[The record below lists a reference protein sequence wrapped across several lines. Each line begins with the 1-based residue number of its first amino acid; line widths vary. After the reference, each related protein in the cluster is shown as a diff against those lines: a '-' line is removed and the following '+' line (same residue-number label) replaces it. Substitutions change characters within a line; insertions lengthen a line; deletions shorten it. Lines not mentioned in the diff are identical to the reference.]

1 MLRNRFHCLW
11 SHVVGPGIRKE
22 GMHRK
27 LPHWTIKHDPRR
39 ASTSEGRSHLATTK
53 QTRDHAWTKTL
64 WLRLP
69 TASFLEEDALHV
81 CTKGLTSDSTCV
93 NATSA
98 SPPMVAMLLLWLSAL
113 LPVGTPGRVQETQA
127 RCERCERLQHL
138 PSFTLGRLRGLV
150 LAQAKVLA
158 EAECSCRR
166 DLRFVVQSCL
176 SDTIPAE
183 RPASPICQY
192 SVTIG

>member
-113 LPVGTPGRVQETQA
+113 LPVGTPGRV
-127 RCERCERLQHL
+127 RKH
-138 PSFTLGRLRGLV
+138 
-150 LAQAKVLA
+150 
-158 EAECSCRR
+158 RR
-166 DLRFVVQSCL
+166 DA
-176 SDTIPAE
+176 SDASGSNIF
-183 RPASPICQY
+183 RPSPWAGSGGWYLHKPKSSRKQNAAADGTCASWCKA
-192 SVTIG
+192 V